1 MKLVRLMKLMGQFFG
16 DYFVD
21 FAKTTF
27 SDYFQDLV
35 TAAQDWP
42 GWLII

>member
-1 MKLVRLMKLMGQFFG
+1 MKLIVEFCG

-21 FAKTTF
+21 FAETTF
-27 SDYFQDLV
+27 SNYFQNLV